1 MSEPRRIRRLVVQ
14 CLPGE
19 AQKWESRKKFPP
31 ANAVAGDGLGG
42 FMRMLRQKKAI
53 F

>member
-1 MSEPRRIRRLVVQ
+1 MSEPRQIRGLVVQ
-14 CLPGE
+14 CLPDE
-19 AQKWESRKKFPP
+19 AQQCGSRKESAP

-42 FMRMLRQKKAI
+42 FMRMLRQKKAN

>member
-14 CLPGE
+14 CLPDE
-19 AQKWESRKKFPP
+19 AQQCGSRKKFPP

-42 FMRMLRQKKAI
+42 IMRKLRQKLVNI
-53 F
+53 